1 MSYKH
6 ALIIRLIGGGT
17 MKLTYIFQL
26 IKLTRAHIGIAVL
39 PSFWLGTL
47 FALILG
53 YEFDLFVFLIG
64 FIIIFSIYASASY
77 VNDYYDF
84 DADKYNRQ
92 FGFSGGSGV
101 LQKYPQL
108 RKLTKWMGIGF
119 IGFAL
124 LVTLVLSLTSFIPL
138 WSVGYIG
145 VGAFFSYFYS
155 APPFRLSYKGFGE
168 FPHFI
173 AGMMNTG
180 WGYMLVTGTIDLPLI
195 IFALPLSLHL
205 LNVILIFELP
215 DKEADIH
222 GGKHNF
228 VVRFGRKKS
237 FMVITIIFWLS
248 TMYFT
253 ILAFIG
259 WYNTA
264 INFTL
269 LAFVSLIP
277 SLISTAYTLKPGQ
290 TKTKATAH
298 AIRTALSL
306 FMFSIFTLV
315 YFIYLQF

>member
-1 MSYKH
+1 
-6 ALIIRLIGGGT
+6 
-17 MKLTYIFQL
+17 MKLTYIVQM

-53 YEFDLFVFLIG
+53 YEFNPIIFLAG

-77 VNDYYDF
+77 INDYYDY

-108 RKLTKWMGIGF
+108 RRTTRWMGIGF

-124 LVTLVLSLTSFIPL
+124 LATAILSIITFIPL
-138 WSVGYIG
+138 LSIGYIAI
-145 VGAFFSYFYS
+145 GAFFSYFYS
-155 APPFRLSYKGFGE
+155 APPFRLSYRGFGE

-180 WGYMLVTGTIDLPLI
+180 WGYLLVTGTIDVSII
-195 IFALPLSLHL
+195 IFAIPLSLHL
-205 LNVILIFELP
+205 LNVILIFEIP
-215 DKEADIH
+215 DREADIH

-228 VVRFGRKKS
+228 VVRVGRKNS
-237 FMVITIIFWLS
+237 FLIITLIFWL
-248 TMYFT
+248 TTVYFA
-253 ILAFIG
+253 ILSLTKWNAQ
-259 WYNTA
+259 Y
-264 INFTL
+264 INFFILTL
-269 LAFVSLIP
+269 FSLMPAI
-277 SLISTAYTLKPGQ
+277 ISTIYLLKPLQ
-290 TKTKATAH
+290 TKETATPL

-306 FMFSIFTLV
+306 FAFSIFVLA
-315 YFIYLQF
+315 YFLYLQF